1 VKIYNV
7 IYNTRHGSEVRAFR
21 SRTKARQFARTK
33 KSARVHIDTIPDRRR
48 HRADE
53 NPSHTM
59 TWVVLGGLGLAGII
73 GVYYLTRP
81 KAPAGQAPALS
92 PSTTDRA
99 ASLQA
104 TRATTTP

>member
-1 VKIYNV
+1 VKK
-7 IYNTRHGSEVRAFR
+7 R
-21 SRTKARQFARTK
+21 SKHRRKHHHAR
-33 KSARVHIDTIPDRRR
+33 
-48 HRADE
+48 E

-59 TWVVLGGLGLAGII
+59 TWIVLGGLGLAGII

-92 PSTTDRA
+92 PSTADRA

-104 TRATTTP
+104 TMATTTP